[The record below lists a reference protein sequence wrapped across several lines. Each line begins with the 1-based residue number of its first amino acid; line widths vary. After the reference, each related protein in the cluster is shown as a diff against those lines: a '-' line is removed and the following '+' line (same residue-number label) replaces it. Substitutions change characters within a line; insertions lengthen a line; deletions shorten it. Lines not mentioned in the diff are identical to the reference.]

1 MTERTLF
8 DIRRTEA
15 FSIPVSPCE
24 ITSAGSDRELLLVAD
39 LPEVGQTAHWFAK
52 VVVMSER
59 SPEQIVDQIRELLD
73 SLYRVD
79 SRRILAT
86 LIRLL
91 GDFDLAEE
99 AMHEAF
105 AAALSLWPGSGVP
118 GNPRPW
124 LISTARFKAIDTLR
138 RRARFDASQGELVR
152 YLEAQS
158 SSPAESNEEG
168 SLEDDGLED
177 DRLRLI
183 FTCCHP
189 SLAPEARVALTLRE
203 VCGLTTE
210 EIAKAFL
217 TTPRTLA
224 QRIVRAKAKI
234 RDTPIRYEVPSPQ
247 ELPDRLGAVLQV
259 VYLVFNEGY
268 SAAAGAEVTR
278 AELTGEAIRLG
289 RLLTDLQ
296 PEPEVIGLLSLML
309 LQESRR
315 AARTSPT
322 GELILLENQNRSL
335 WNRRQIAEGVALL
348 EKALKSR
355 RFGPYTLQ
363 AGIAAVH
370 AKAESVAATDWGQIV
385 ALYDQLVRIQPS
397 PVVQLN
403 RAVAIAMR
411 DGPEAG
417 LTHIDAVL
425 EDGELENYYLAHSA
439 RADMCRRLG
448 RTAEARSSY
457 EKALALTQQEP
468 ERQFLQER
476 IRQLK

>member
-1 MTERTLF
+1 M
-8 DIRRTEA
+8 
-15 FSIPVSPCE
+15 
-24 ITSAGSDRELLLVAD
+24 SDHA
-39 LPEVGQTAHWFAK
+39 T
-52 VVVMSER
+52 
-59 SPEQIVDQIRELLD
+59 EQISELID
-73 SLYRVD
+73 SLYRAD

-86 LIRLL
+86 LIRLI

-105 AAALSLWPGSGVP
+105 AAALSLWPASGVP
-118 GNPRPW
+118 DNPRPW

-138 RRARFDASQGELVR
+138 RRARFDASQDELAR
-152 YLEAQS
+152 YLEAQWS
-158 SSPAESNEEG
+158 STEG
-168 SLEDDGLED
+168 STQEDSVED

-189 SLAPEARVALTLRE
+189 SLPPEAHVALTLRE

-234 RDTPIRYEVPSPQ
+234 RDTPIGYEVPSPH
-247 ELPDRLGAVLQV
+247 ELPQRLDAVLQV
-259 VYLVFNEGY
+259 IYLVFNEGY
-268 SAAAGAEVTR
+268 SAGAGAEVTR

-289 RLLTDLQ
+289 RLLSGLL
-296 PEPEVIGLLSLML
+296 PEPEVLGLLSLML

-315 AARTSPT
+315 GARTSPA
-322 GELILLENQNRSL
+322 GELILLENQDRSL
-335 WNRRQIAEGVALL
+335 WNQEQIAQGVALV
-348 EKALKSR
+348 ERALKSH
-355 RFGPYTLQ
+355 RFGSYTLQ
-363 AGIAAVH
+363 AAIAAVH
-370 AKAESVAATDWGQIV
+370 AEAESPAVTDWRQIV
-385 ALYDQLVRIQPS
+385 ALYNRLARIQAS
-397 PVVQLN
+397 PVVELN

-411 DGPEAG
+411 DGPEVG

-425 EDGELENYYLAHSA
+425 AQGELASYHLAHSA
-439 RADMCRRLG
+439 RADLCRRLG

-468 ERQFLQER
+468 ERRFLQER
-476 IRQLK
+476 LRQLN

>member
-1 MTERTLF
+1 
-8 DIRRTEA
+8 
-15 FSIPVSPCE
+15 
-24 ITSAGSDRELLLVAD
+24 
-39 LPEVGQTAHWFAK
+39 
-52 VVVMSER
+52 MSER
-59 SPEQIVDQIRELLD
+59 SPEQIVEQIRELLD

-79 SRRILAT
+79 SGRILAT

-105 AAALSLWPGSGVP
+105 AAALSMWPRSGVP

-138 RRARFDASQGELVR
+138 RRARFDASQDELVR

-158 SSPAESNEEG
+158 SSAEKSNEED
-168 SLEDDGLED
+168 SLEDGLED

-183 FTCCHP
+183 LTCCHP

-217 TTPRTLA
+217 ITPRTLA

-234 RDTPIRYEVPSPQ
+234 RETRIPYEVPAPQ
-247 ELPDRLGAVLQV
+247 ELPERLGAVLQV
-259 VYLVFNEGY
+259 IYLVFNEGY

-289 RLLTDLQ
+289 RLLAELQ

-309 LQESRR
+309 LQESRH

-322 GELILLENQNRSL
+322 GELILLENQDRSL
-335 WNRRQIAEGVALL
+335 WNREQIAEGLALL

-355 RFGPYTLQ
+355 RFGSYTLQ
-363 AGIAAVH
+363 AAIAAVH
-370 AKAESVAATDWGQIV
+370 AEAESVAATDWRQIV
-385 ALYDQLVRIQPS
+385 ALYDRLLRIQPS

-425 EDGELENYYLAHSA
+425 EHGELANYYLAHSA
-439 RADMCRRLG
+439 RADMYRRLG
-448 RTAEARSSY
+448 RTDEARASY
-457 EKALALTQQEP
+457 EKALTLTQQEP

-476 IRQLK
+476 IRQLNT

>member
-1 MTERTLF
+1 
-8 DIRRTEA
+8 
-15 FSIPVSPCE
+15 
-24 ITSAGSDRELLLVAD
+24 
-39 LPEVGQTAHWFAK
+39 
-52 VVVMSER
+52 MSER
-59 SPEQIVDQIRELLD
+59 VISQRPTDQIRELLG

-79 SRRILAT
+79 SGRILAT

-105 AAALSLWPGSGVP
+105 AAALSTWPTSGVP
-118 GNPRPW
+118 DNPRPW
-124 LISTARFKAIDTLR
+124 LISTARFKAIDSLR
-138 RRARFDASQGELVR
+138 RRARADASQDELVR
-152 YLEAQS
+152 HIEAQS
-158 SSPAESNEEG
+158 SPAEGSNEAD
-168 SLEDDGLED
+168 SVED

-210 EIAKAFL
+210 QIAKAFL

-234 RDTPIRYEVPSPQ
+234 RETRIPYEVPTPE
-247 ELPDRLGAVLQV
+247 ELPERLGAVLQV

-268 SAAAGAEVTR
+268 SAAAGTEVTR

-289 RLLTDLQ
+289 RLLAELQ

-315 AARTSPT
+315 AARTSST
-322 GELILLENQNRSL
+322 GELTLLENQDRSL
-335 WNRRQIAEGVALL
+335 WNREQIAEGVALL
-348 EKALKSR
+348 EKALNSR
-355 RFGPYTLQ
+355 RFGAYTLQ
-363 AGIAAVH
+363 AAIAAVH
-370 AKAESVAATDWGQIV
+370 AKAEEAAATDWRQIV
-385 ALYDQLVRIQPS
+385 ALYDQLAGIQSS

-403 RAVAIAMR
+403 RAVAIAMCE
-411 DGPEAG
+411 GPDAG
-417 LTHIDAVL
+417 LSQINAVL
-425 EDGELENYYLAHSA
+425 EQGGLADYYLAHSA
-439 RADMCRRLG
+439 RADMYRRLG
-448 RTAEARSSY
+448 RTEEARSSY

-468 ERQFLQER
+468 ERQFLQKR

>member
-1 MTERTLF
+1 
-8 DIRRTEA
+8 
-15 FSIPVSPCE
+15 
-24 ITSAGSDRELLLVAD
+24 
-39 LPEVGQTAHWFAK
+39 
-52 VVVMSER
+52 MSER
-59 SPEQIVDQIRELLD
+59 STEQIREVLD

-79 SRRILAT
+79 SGRILAT

-105 AAALSLWPGSGVP
+105 AAALSVWPKSGVP
-118 GNPRPW
+118 GSPRPW
-124 LISTARFKAIDTLR
+124 LISTARFKAIDGLR
-138 RRARFDASQGELVR
+138 RRARFDASQDELVR
-152 YLEAQS
+152 HFEAD
-158 SSPAESNEEG
+158 SSPAESP
-168 SLEDDGLED
+168 EDENLDD

-217 TTPRTLA
+217 TTAPTLA
-224 QRIVRAKAKI
+224 QRIVRAKARI
-234 RDTPIRYEVPSPQ
+234 RETRIPYEVPTPE
-247 ELPDRLGAVLQV
+247 ELPDRLDAVLQV

-289 RLLTDLQ
+289 RLLTELR
-296 PEPEVIGLLSLML
+296 PEPEVIGLLALML

-315 AARTSPT
+315 AARTSPS
-322 GELILLENQNRSL
+322 GELILLENQDRSL
-335 WNRRQIAEGVALL
+335 WNREQIAEGTALL
-348 EKALKSR
+348 EKAMKSHG
-355 RFGPYTLQ
+355 FGPYTLQ
-363 AGIAAVH
+363 AAIAAVH
-370 AKAESVAATDWGQIV
+370 AEAESIAATDWRRIV
-385 ALYDQLVRIQPS
+385 SLYDRLLQLHPS

-417 LTHIDAVL
+417 LTQIDAVL
-425 EDGELENYYLAHSA
+425 ERGGLASYYLAHSA
-439 RADMCRRLG
+439 RADMYRRLG
-448 RTAEARSSY
+448 RTAEARTSY